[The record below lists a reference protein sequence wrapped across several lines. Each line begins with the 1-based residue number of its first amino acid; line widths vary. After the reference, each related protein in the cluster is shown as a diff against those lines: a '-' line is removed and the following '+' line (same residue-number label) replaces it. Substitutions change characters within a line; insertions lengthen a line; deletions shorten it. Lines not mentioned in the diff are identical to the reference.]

1 MRRCA
6 LKLTFLVSIG
16 WVLYANMKL
25 LGSAAQAIG
34 KTTGTLSTKLE
45 MKQIALCVKMEYM
58 DTQRLPKSPVPA
70 YRDALREAQH
80 EITRDTGKDK
90 WGTYYRLFATKRG
103 FRVVSRGPDRKWRT
117 RDDNIEFHQS
127 LTDVGYTYRPPGK
140 RSSRSKKKRR
150 GR

>member
-1 MRRCA
+1 VRGCA
-6 LKLTFLVSIG
+6 LKLTFLLAIC
-16 WVLYANMKL
+16 WVFYANMKL
-25 LGSAAQAIG
+25 LGSAAEAIG

-70 YRDALREAQH
+70 YRDALRAAQH
-80 EITRDTGKDK
+80 EITRNSGKDR

-103 FRVVSRGPDRKWRT
+103 FRLVSPGPDRTWRT
-117 RDDNIEFHQS
+117 PDDNIEFHQN
-127 LTDVGYTYRPPGK
+127 LTDVGYTYRPPSK

-150 GR
+150 SR